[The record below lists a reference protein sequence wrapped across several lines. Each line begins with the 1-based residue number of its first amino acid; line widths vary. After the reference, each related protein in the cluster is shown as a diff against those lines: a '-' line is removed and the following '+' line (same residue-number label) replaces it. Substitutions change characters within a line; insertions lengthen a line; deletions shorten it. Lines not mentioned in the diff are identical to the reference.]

1 MTLELLDERI
11 QGGKAMLRSIVVLA
25 ARWTPSFIKRWVH
38 RNRLVDHASRK
49 IFSRAV
55 GVDGSVTQI
64 QSGPLAG
71 IKLVV
76 TEHISHAHISGTYE
90 LETQRAIDR
99 LISSDF
105 VCYDLGASIGYLS
118 LLMARKSKQVY
129 SFEPAPHAAEELR
142 KHAAANELNNII
154 IVPSPVS
161 DSERIV
167 EFALTDNAY
176 GSSIVGS
183 RSKWPTL
190 KLTTITLDDFAATH
204 PLPNFIK
211 MDVENEEGRVL
222 QGARTILR
230 ERKALICC
238 ELHSEEAAREVQEIL
253 TEYGYRITTLDGRP
267 FEISGPIIPGDVQII
282 ALPEST
288 SAHQGSG

>member
-1 MTLELLDERI
+1 
-11 QGGKAMLRSIVVLA
+11 MLRSIVVLG

-38 RNRLVDHASRK
+38 KNRLIDHMSRR
-49 IFSRAV
+49 IFSGAV
-55 GVDGSVTQI
+55 GIDGSVIQI

-99 LISSDF
+99 LISSGF

-118 LLMARKSKQVY
+118 LLMARKTKQVY
-129 SFEPAPHAAEELR
+129 SFEPAPHAAEQLR
-142 KHAAANELNNII
+142 KHAAANGLNNIS
-154 IVPSPVS
+154 IVSSPVS

-183 RSKWPTL
+183 PSKWPTL
-190 KLTTITLDDFAATH
+190 KLTTITLDAFATTH

-211 MDVENEEGRVL
+211 MDVEGEEGRVL

-230 ERKALICC
+230 EKQPLICC

-282 ALPEST
+282 ATPNSFTNAKGVAEY
-288 SAHQGSG
+288 

>member
-1 MTLELLDERI
+1 
-11 QGGKAMLRSIVVLA
+11 MLRSIVVLA

-38 RNRLVDHASRK
+38 KNRLVDHVSRK
-49 IFSRAV
+49 IFSGAI
-55 GVDGSVTQI
+55 GVDGSVIQI
-64 QSGPLAG
+64 QSGPLTG

-99 LISSDF
+99 LISSGF

-118 LLMARKSKQVY
+118 LLMARKTRQVY
-129 SFEPAPHAAEELR
+129 SFEPAPHAAEQLR
-142 KHAAANELNNII
+142 KHAAANDLNNIE

-161 DSERIV
+161 DCERIV

-183 RSKWPTL
+183 TSKWPTL
-190 KLTTITLDDFAATH
+190 KLTTITLDDFAVTH

-211 MDVENEEGRVL
+211 MDVEGEEGRVF
-222 QGARTILR
+222 QGARRILR
-230 ERKALICC
+230 EKKPLICC

-253 TEYGYRITTLDGRP
+253 TEYGYTITTLDGRP

-282 ALPEST
+282 AIPES
-288 SAHQGSG
+288 